1 MGYNIDDFKKLLDGF
16 KKDLS
21 ALKEKFAGEQKFVD
35 LKLQDGTVVRIS
47 GDQPLANAQI
57 SAIDEAGQLIP
68 LPTGNYVAEDGA
80 MIVVADGVITEYT
93 PKDKPAETP
102 APNANEA
109 MTEEQKAT
117 AKTIIESIVKE
128 SRFVSE
134 TILDEKIKVV
144 NEAIAKTNELFVTLQ
159 KENETAKA
167 EAKTEIEKQ
176 KEFSKQLFALV
187 EKLGEL
193 PVEKPIVPTE
203 NKFNKQDPTGW
214 TDLLATAKDLHK
226 NTFN

>member
-1 MGYNIDDFKKLLDGF
+1 MGYTIDDL
-16 KKDLS
+16 KKDLT

-93 PKDKPAETP
+93 PKDAPADTGAP
-102 APNANEA
+102 AANPNEA
-109 MTEEQKAT
+109 MTDEQKAT

-134 TILDEKIKVV
+134 PILEEKIKVL

-167 EAKTEIEKQ
+167 EAKTELEKQ

-193 PVEKPIVPTE
+193 PVEKPVVE
-203 NKFNKQDPTGW
+203 EKKFNKQDPTGW

-226 NTFN
+226 KTF